1 VPDNHVAELQEP
13 VDGSQPPET
22 EATQTASI
30 PSAASFMP
38 AVIDDMAAQVIM
50 PRLGEEE
57 VFPEMPGFLLWML
70 GDDSVSSVAQDMFGG
85 DGLKL
90 GSGAVGSVL
99 AQRPGC
105 MPAGLIR
112 SGPEKNLLAPAPVHL
127 EPASSP
133 PRKIAEA
140 ISGGRLLASPS
151 PDNISIDAPVLATL
165 CTSPEPTAT
174 GPTSATA
181 QGTSLETSVATPVL
195 KDLLQAS
202 TTYC

>member
-1 VPDNHVAELQEP
+1 VLDNHVAELQEP

-22 EATQTASI
+22 EATQTQTASI

-90 GSGAVGSVL
+90 GSGAVGSGL
-99 AQRPGC
+99 AQRPRC

-112 SGPEKNLLAPAPVHL
+112 SGPEKNPLAPAPVHL

-133 PRKIAEA
+133 PRKIA
-140 ISGGRLLASPS
+140 ASPS
-151 PDNISIDAPVLATL
+151 PDNIPIVAPVLVTL
-165 CTSPEPTAT
+165 CTSPEPAAT
-174 GPTSATA
+174 SPTSATA
-181 QGTSLETSVATPVL
+181 
-195 KDLLQAS
+195 
-202 TTYC
+202 